1 MVKENIQI
9 KMEMSMKVIGRTTGS
24 LASVSSITRIKDPTT
39 DTGATER
46 RKERVSLP
54 TPTRIFT
61 PDSGQMDTRKEKE
74 LLFSSRLE

>member
-9 KMEMSMKVIGRTTGS
+9 KMEMFMKVIGRTTGS
-24 LASVSSITRIKDPTT
+24 LASVSSTTRIKDPTM

-61 PDSGQMDTRKEKE
+61 PDSGQMDRRKEKE